1 MEKVSTCGIDLGT
14 TNSAVGIVKNGVIE
28 LSTDKTGKKLIPSYV
43 AYPPNAKPPFLVGA
57 TARARMATRPDGVIY
72 DCKRLIGMNYND
84 EVVERMRKYASFDI
98 VDDGNNKPLISV
110 KQNGETTTKTPEEV
124 GAIILRYLKEQIREY
139 AGNPDLND
147 VVITVPAYFNQKQ
160 RQATKDA
167 GTIAGLNVLEI
178 ISEPVAAAYAYADQN
193 DIGAD
198 DKEKTILI
206 YDLGGGTF
214 DVTIMTVKGNNYR
227 EIGLDGDLFL
237 GGSDFDVII
246 MEEVIRAYN
255 EENPKPLN
263 NKQRGKL
270 RSKCEDAKVMLRAV
284 DVIEIEVN
292 DDFMFTLSRQ
302 TMESLLRPHIQKT
315 IDICD
320 KLITKCNK
328 TINDIDDIVLV
339 GGSTR
344 LNIVH
349 EMLTEH
355 FHKKLLETINPDECV
370 AYGATKYAYSITH
383 GINPTVTTDI
393 QTENQPDARPAM
405 QPVNVDIT
413 CPSDIGVNVGGRMK
427 AVIPRGTA
435 LPYKNHIMCTN
446 TESYVT
452 ELLIDI
458 LQGNHRRASHNA
470 KLHTIRIPDIEP
482 RAKGKNMILIFLS
495 MDKNGTLSASV
506 ADFDT
511 GKQIDAPN
519 IQANLSEEELARMQE
534 RRKEE
539 RRMNA
544 KYQQLIE
551 KVNNVQMVFMQ
562 RREEITDPSK
572 QERIDVICNQLAKCS
587 SLEEVEAY
595 EREILN
601 M

>member
-198 DKEKTILI
+198 EKEKTILI

-255 EENPKPLN
+255 EENDEPLTARQ
-263 NKQRGKL
+263 KGKL
-270 RSKCEDAKVMLRAV
+270 RSKCEDAKVMLKTV
-284 DVIEIEVN
+284 YENEIE
-292 DDFMFTLSRQ
+292 DDVC
-302 TMESLLRPHIQKT
+302 KT
-315 IDICD
+315 
-320 KLITKCNK
+320 
-328 TINDIDDIVLV
+328 
-339 GGSTR
+339 
-344 LNIVH
+344 
-349 EMLTEH
+349 
-355 FHKKLLETINPDECV
+355 
-370 AYGATKYAYSITH
+370 
-383 GINPTVTTDI
+383 
-393 QTENQPDARPAM
+393 
-405 QPVNVDIT
+405 
-413 CPSDIGVNVGGRMK
+413 
-427 AVIPRGTA
+427 
-435 LPYKNHIMCTN
+435 
-446 TESYVT
+446 
-452 ELLIDI
+452 
-458 LQGNHRRASHNA
+458 
-470 KLHTIRIPDIEP
+470 
-482 RAKGKNMILIFLS
+482 
-495 MDKNGTLSASV
+495 
-506 ADFDT
+506 
-511 GKQIDAPN
+511 
-519 IQANLSEEELARMQE
+519 
-534 RRKEE
+534 
-539 RRMNA
+539 
-544 KYQQLIE
+544 
-551 KVNNVQMVFMQ
+551 
-562 RREEITDPSK
+562 
-572 QERIDVICNQLAKCS
+572 
-587 SLEEVEAY
+587 
-595 EREILN
+595 
-601 M
+601 